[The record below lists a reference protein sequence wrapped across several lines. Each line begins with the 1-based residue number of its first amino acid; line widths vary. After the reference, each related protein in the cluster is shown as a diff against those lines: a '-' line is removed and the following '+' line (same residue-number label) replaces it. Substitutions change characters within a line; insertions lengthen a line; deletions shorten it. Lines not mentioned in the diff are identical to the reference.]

1 LWQAD
6 RALRTLTEEQF
17 RQKVLFYQQ
26 QPNAQ
31 RINILR
37 DVHFS
42 RFGKQLGINPM
53 LLKEITRAQ
62 DFKYWV
68 KEYTENFK
76 AFKADLK
83 TEGVDA
89 TEYELNYHKLKD
101 D

>member
-1 LWQAD
+1 
-6 RALRTLTEEQF
+6 
-17 RQKVLFYQQ
+17 
-26 QPNAQ
+26 
-31 RINILR
+31 
-37 DVHFS
+37 
-42 RFGKQLGINPM
+42 M
-53 LLKEITRAQ
+53 LLKEVTRAQ

-83 TEGVDA
+83 AEGVDA